1 MVNMVPRA
9 PVVRRLPKTIKQ
21 LLEQTTATPSLTT
34 TSSTPPLNSVTS
46 ITGHVRSIRR
56 QKRCTFALIEDG
68 STSEGLQAVFRHGV
82 VQRGGTSTAMVEK
95 LKQLTFGAAVN
106 VT

>member
-1 MVNMVPRA
+1 MVPRA

-21 LLEQTTATPSLTT
+21 LLEQATPK
-34 TSSTPPLNSVTS
+34 SSTSTTPLTS

-106 VT
+106 VTG